1 MIYDAYLFNKSIY
14 GVGLLPQTSDLTHY
28 RNEDALRRGK
38 TCEEDFSDGWH
49 GGRFERFSS
58 ALEGYLTGEACG
70 LSPIDP
76 TLAPEL
82 QGYGKNQYLNSQYPF
97 DGTLDIPTGASI
109 PGDNPCIVYYKDFLF
124 REPQP
129 EERIRIRFL
138 GSENAFFLYVN
149 GHFAG
154 YSENLYL
161 DSVFDVT
168 DEIHAGKNRV
178 SVLCFAHSTSTW
190 LLCQDF
196 FRFSGLFRGV
206 RLAVLDAVAVE
217 DVEAVSWVDP
227 KKAKAELTV
236 RCTGDSVERECLLRR
251 DDSIVWQTVTTQNLV
266 STKLSD
272 IALWSAEEPALYRLE
287 VRTRR
292 CGDIIDI
299 AVCDIGF
306 RDVRIVDGQLLLN
319 GKRLILNGINRH
331 EWHPER
337 GRSVTDE
344 DMTFDL
350 RFLKEHNINA
360 VRTSHYPNRNEW
372 YRLCDKGGL
381 YVMDEACLETH
392 GTFAAVPAYRREEAI
407 PGDDMS
413 WYPLCVTRVL
423 RMYERDKNHPS
434 VLFWSLGNESGTGS
448 VFFRMREA
456 LKTRAPEAIVHYE
469 QGYPDEYAMR
479 VSDLYSSM
487 YTSAADVA
495 DFLQNHTDKPYILCE
510 FCHAMGN
517 SLGDLAAYRNLLD
530 RYPNFQGGFI
540 WDYIDQALLAKDLNG
555 KKKLCYGGDFGDRP
569 NDGDF
574 SANGIIFAD
583 RRRAHLSAKAETV
596 RYHYQ
601 PLDFTWQGSDLV
613 IANHYLF
620 RSTKHLTF
628 VFEVLV
634 NGETIEK
641 QDLTFDIPA
650 GRRKRVTLHGK
661 VADDGET
668 LWRIRA
674 LQKKDENAV
683 PGGTLVAFGETIV
696 RRTETPAPVPA
707 EAPVVTIGHYNIGV
721 QAGNVRYLF
730 AKSGVSFRVA
740 GLISLTVDGEE
751 YLMRGPLPTVF
762 RPTTDND
769 CSNGFR
775 FAAAPALGYSQNVR
789 CDQGATTWETV
800 NQQFYITFRYIFD
813 DARGEGATVT
823 YCIDGAGRCRLAA
836 CLDPLSGIPS
846 LPLFGLSLQ
855 LPLDKGRF
863 GWFGRGP
870 LESYPDRKAGIMSGN
885 WHSRTDAEYTNYLYP
900 QECGNHEDTRSLTVY
915 GKDSSLTV
923 SGEPTFSFKYLP
935 YSDFAIENATHREEL
950 PTPHAGHLTLCGFMR
965 GVGGDDS
972 WGAPVHDRFTLPAT
986 ASYGFSLIL
995 IPNTHKGTK

>member
-206 RLAVLDAVAVE
+206 RIATLDTSAVE
-217 DVEAVSWVDP
+217 DVEAVSTVDP
-227 KKAKAELTV
+227 KKARAELTV
-236 RCTGDSVERECLLRR
+236 SCTGDSAARECRLCRG
-251 DDSIVWQTVTTQNLV
+251 DEVVWEAFTTNNCANTRLA
-266 STKLSD
+266 D
-272 IALWSAEEPALYRLE
+272 ITLWSAEEPALYRLE
-287 VRTRR
+287 VRARR
-292 CGDIIDI
+292 GGEIVDI

-372 YRLCDKGGL
+372 YRLCDRGGL

-392 GTFAAVPAYRREEAI
+392 GTFAAIPSYRREEAI

-413 WYPLCVTRVL
+413 WYPLCVMRVL

-434 VLFWSLGNESGTGS
+434 VLFWSLGNESGTGA

-456 LKTRAPEAIVHYE
+456 LKARAPRAIVHYE

-487 YTSAADVA
+487 YTFAAGVA
-495 DFLQNHTDKPYILCE
+495 DFLETHTDKPYILCE

-517 SLGDLAAYRNLLD
+517 SLGDLAAYRELID

-540 WDYIDQALLAKDLNG
+540 WDYIDQALLAKDMNG
-555 KKKLCYGGDFGDRP
+555 QKKLCYGGDFGDRP

-574 SANGIIFAD
+574 SGNGIIFAD

-601 PLDFTWQGSDLV
+601 PLGFAWQDGDLV
-613 IANHYLF
+613 ITNRYLF
-620 RSTKHLTF
+620 RSTKHLAF
-628 VFEVLV
+628 LFEVLV
-634 NGETIEK
+634 DGETVE
-641 QDLTFDIPA
+641 QQELSLEIPA
-650 GRRKRVTLHGK
+650 GRRKRITLHGR
-661 VADDGET
+661 VADEGET
-668 LWRIRA
+668 LWRVRA
-674 LQKKDENAV
+674 VQKKNEYAV
-683 PGGTLVAFGETIV
+683 SGGTPIAFWETVV
-696 RRTETPAPVPA
+696 RRTVPTDTPPD
-707 EAPVVTIGHYNIGV
+707 EAPVVTVGHFNIGV
-721 QAGNVRYLF
+721 QAGKIRYLF

-740 GLISLTVDGEE
+740 GLVSLTVDGEE

-775 FAAAPALGYSQNVR
+775 FAASPALGYSQNVR
-789 CDQGATTWETV
+789 CDQGATTWEMV
-800 NQQFYITFRYIFD
+800 DRQFYITFRYIFD

-836 CLDPLSGIPS
+836 CLDTLTGIPS
-846 LPLFGLSLQ
+846 LPLFGLSMQ
-855 LPLDKGRF
+855 LPLSKEKF
-863 GWFGRGP
+863 SWFGRGP
-870 LESYPDRKAGIMSGN
+870 FESYPDRKSGIMSGI
-885 WHSRTDAEYTNYLYP
+885 WHSRTECEYTDYLYP
-900 QECGNHEDTRSLTVY
+900 QECGNHEDTRSLIVY
-915 GKDSSLTV
+915 GETSSLTV
-923 SGEPTFSFKYLP
+923 SGEPTFAFKYLP
-935 YSDFAIENATHREEL
+935 HSDFAIENATHREEL
-950 PTPHAGHLTLCGFMR
+950 PAPYAGHLTLCGFTR

-972 WGAPVHDRFTLPAT
+972 WGAPVHDRFTLPAA

-995 IPNTHKGTK
+995 IPNAQERTK

>member
-1 MIYDAYLFNKSIY
+1 M
-14 GVGLLPQTSDLTHY
+14 
-28 RNEDALRRGK
+28 
-38 TCEEDFSDGWH
+38 
-49 GGRFERFSS
+49 
-58 ALEGYLTGEACG
+58 
-70 LSPIDP
+70 
-76 TLAPEL
+76 
-82 QGYGKNQYLNSQYPF
+82 
-97 DGTLDIPTGASI
+97 DIPTGASI

-206 RLAVLDAVAVE
+206 RIATLDTSAVE
-217 DVEAVSWVDP
+217 DVEAVSTVDP
-227 KKAKAELTV
+227 KKARAELTV
-236 RCTGDSVERECLLRR
+236 SCTGDSAARECRLCRG
-251 DDSIVWQTVTTQNLV
+251 DEVVWEAFTTNNCANTRLA
-266 STKLSD
+266 D
-272 IALWSAEEPALYRLE
+272 ITLWSAEEPALYRLE

-292 CGDIIDI
+292 GGEIVDI

-319 GKRLILNGINRH
+319 GKRLILNGVNRH
-331 EWHPER
+331 EWNPER

-344 DMTFDL
+344 DMAFDL
-350 RFLKEHNINA
+350 RFFKEHNINA

-372 YRLCDKGGL
+372 YRLCDRGGL

-392 GTFAAVPAYRREEAI
+392 GTFAAIPSYRREEAI

-413 WYPLCVTRVL
+413 WYPLCVMRVL

-434 VLFWSLGNESGTGS
+434 VLFWSLGNESGTGA

-456 LKTRAPEAIVHYE
+456 LKARAPRAIVHYE

-487 YTSAADVA
+487 YTFAAGVA
-495 DFLQNHTDKPYILCE
+495 DFLETHTDKPYILCE

-517 SLGDLAAYRNLLD
+517 SLGDLAAYRELID

-540 WDYIDQALLAKDLNG
+540 WDYIDQALLAKDMNG
-555 KKKLCYGGDFGDRP
+555 QKKLCYGGDFGDRP

-574 SANGIIFAD
+574 SGNGIIFAD

-601 PLDFTWQGSDLV
+601 PLGFAWQDGDLV
-613 IANHYLF
+613 ITNRYLF

-628 VFEVLV
+628 LFEVLV
-634 NGETIEK
+634 DGETVE
-641 QDLTFDIPA
+641 QQELPLEIPA
-650 GRRKRVTLHGK
+650 GRRKRITLHGR
-661 VADDGET
+661 VADEGET
-668 LWRIRA
+668 LWRVRA
-674 LQKKDENAV
+674 VQKKNEYAV
-683 PGGTLVAFGETIV
+683 SCGTPIAFWETVV
-696 RRTETPAPVPA
+696 RRTVPTDTPPD
-707 EAPVVTIGHYNIGV
+707 EAPVVTVGHFNIGV
-721 QAGNVRYLF
+721 QAGKIRYLF

-740 GLISLTVDGEE
+740 GLVSLTVDGEE

-775 FAAAPALGYSQNVR
+775 FAASPALGYSQNVR
-789 CDQGATTWETV
+789 CDQGATTWEMV
-800 NQQFYITFRYIFD
+800 DRQFYITFRYIFD
-813 DARGEGATVT
+813 DAREEGATVT

-836 CLDPLSGIPS
+836 CLDTLTGIPS
-846 LPLFGLSLQ
+846 LPLFGLSMQ
-855 LPLDKGRF
+855 LPLNKEKF
-863 GWFGRGP
+863 SWFGRGP
-870 LESYPDRKAGIMSGN
+870 FESYPDRKSGIMSGI
-885 WHSRTDAEYTNYLYP
+885 WHSRTECEYTDYLYP
-900 QECGNHEDTRSLTVY
+900 QECGNHEDTRSLIVY
-915 GKDSSLTV
+915 GETSSLTV
-923 SGEPTFSFKYLP
+923 SGEPTFAFKYLP
-935 YSDFAIENATHREEL
+935 HSDFAIENATHREEL
-950 PTPHAGHLTLCGFMR
+950 PAPYAGHLTLCGFTR

-972 WGAPVHDRFTLPAT
+972 WGAPVHDRFTLPAA

-995 IPNTHKGTK
+995 IPNVQERTK